1 MKQIVRFISKFG
13 FWSGIKLYFKFI
25 TGKVEHV
32 KLPHLRHSFSLRKN
46 TSDIPTFYKVFFYN
60 EYDLSFV
67 KKPKVIIDGGSNVGL
82 FAIKMKNEFP
92 DSKIICIEP
101 DVENF
106 RLAKKNLS
114 SYNNVFVE
122 NCGLWNKDAK
132 LKVYD
137 KFNLGKWGMVVEEV
151 SNDCDVEAVCLKSL
165 LKKYSI
171 DYIDV
176 LKLDIETS
184 EKILFSKN
192 YEEWLPK
199 VKTIIIE
206 LHDWVEEGCSKPF
219 FEAINK
225 SFNKY
230 SYFIKG
236 ENTIIANND
245 LT

>member
-1 MKQIVRFISKFG
+1 M
-13 FWSGIKLYFKFI
+13 
-25 TGKVEHV
+25 
-32 KLPHLRHSFSLRKN
+32 RHSFSLRKN

-60 EYDLSFV
+60 EYDIDVF
-67 KKPKVIIDGGSNVGL
+67 KKPKVIVDGGSNIGL
-82 FAIKMKNEFP
+82 FAIKMKNEYP
-92 DSKIICIEP
+92 DSKVICIEP
-101 DVENF
+101 DLENF
-106 RLAKKNLS
+106 NLTKKNLS

-151 SNDCDVEAVCLKSL
+151 SNEGDVSAICLKSL
-165 LKKYSI
+165 LQKYSI

-192 YEEWLPK
+192 YEEWLPR

-206 LHDWVEEGCSKPF
+206 LHDWVEEGCAKPF

-225 SFNKY
+225 SFKKY
-230 SYFIKG
+230 SYLVKG

-245 LT
+245 LA